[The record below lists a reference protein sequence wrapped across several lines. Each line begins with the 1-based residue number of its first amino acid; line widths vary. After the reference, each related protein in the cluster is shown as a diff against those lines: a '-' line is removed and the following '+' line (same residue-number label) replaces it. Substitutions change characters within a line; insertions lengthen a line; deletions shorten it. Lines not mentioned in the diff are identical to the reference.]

1 MLVLVRWAQFK
12 FQATMGSVAEEGRL
26 HERSVPKL
34 NAPRFEKRR
43 DRVTCSESVQC
54 AGWHLWD
61 VESGD
66 VDELDGD
73 ILAGMRG
80 SDHDFHASRQL
91 RTSLT
96 HWPCCNASTAPMGAV
111 TYGELARALL
121 TFAAREIAAW
131 DVLAGQRWRAGS
143 SPFSNFEIYS

>member
-1 MLVLVRWAQFK
+1 MRWAQFK
-12 FQATMGSVAEEGRL
+12 FQATIDPDAARL
-26 HERSVPKL
+26 IELK
-34 NAPRFEKRR
+34 APRFEKRR
-43 DRVTCSESVQC
+43 ERIACSESVQC
-54 AGWHLWD
+54 TGWHLWD

-66 VDELDGD
+66 VDEIDGD
-73 ILAGMRG
+73 LLAGMG
-80 SDHDFHASRQL
+80 DSDGDFHASRQL
-91 RTSLT
+91 RASLT

>member
-1 MLVLVRWAQFK
+1 MA
-12 FQATMGSVAEEGRL
+12 
-26 HERSVPKL
+26 
-34 NAPRFEKRR
+34 
-43 DRVTCSESVQC
+43 CSGSVQC

-73 ILAGMRG
+73 LLANMRD
-80 SDHDFHASRQL
+80 SDHDLKGASRQL
-91 RTSLT
+91 RASLT

-131 DVLAGQRWRAGS
+131 DVLAGRRRRAAR
-143 SPFSNFEIYS
+143 

>member
-1 MLVLVRWAQFK
+1 MLVRWAQFK
-12 FQATMGSVAEEGRL
+12 FQATMGPVAEEGRL

-34 NAPRFEKRR
+34 NASRLKKRR
-43 DRVTCSESVQC
+43 GRMACSGSVQC

-61 VESGD
+61 VESGG

-73 ILAGMRG
+73 LLANMRD
-80 SDHDFHASRQL
+80 SDHDLKGASRQL
-91 RTSLT
+91 RASLT

-111 TYGELARALL
+111 TYGELAGALL

-143 SPFSNFEIYS
+143 SPFSNFEM

>member
-1 MLVLVRWAQFK
+1 MLVRWAQFK
-12 FQATMGSVAEEGRL
+12 FQATIGPVAEEGRL
-26 HERSVPKL
+26 HERSVRKL
-34 NAPRFEKRR
+34 NASRLKKRR
-43 DRVTCSESVQC
+43 GRIACSESVQC
-54 AGWHLWD
+54 TGWHLWD

-66 VDELDGD
+66 VDELNGD
-73 ILAGMRG
+73 LLAGMG
-80 SDHDFHASRQL
+80 DSDGDFHASRQL
-91 RTSLT
+91 RASLT

>member
-12 FQATMGSVAEEGRL
+12 FQATMGPVAEGGPL
-26 HERSVPKL
+26 HERSVPKH
-34 NAPRFEKRR
+34 NASRLKKRR
-43 DRVTCSESVQC
+43 GRMACSGSVQC

-73 ILAGMRG
+73 LLANMRD
-80 SDHDFHASRQL
+80 SDHDLKGASRQL
-91 RTSLT
+91 RASLT

-143 SPFSNFEIYS
+143 SPFSNFEM